1 MSTLSKEFLQSIG
14 IELDDTAYPA
24 FTEHFDTTLSTR
36 IINEIIDSLDE
47 TQIAQFN
54 QLQSADSNQLWEWVR
69 ANVPELSDIIQD
81 EINILLG
88 ELAENSDQI

>member
-1 MSTLSKEFLQSIG
+1 MNTLSKEFLQSIG
-14 IELDDTAYPA
+14 IELDDTAYLA

-88 ELAENSDQI
+88 DLAENSDQI